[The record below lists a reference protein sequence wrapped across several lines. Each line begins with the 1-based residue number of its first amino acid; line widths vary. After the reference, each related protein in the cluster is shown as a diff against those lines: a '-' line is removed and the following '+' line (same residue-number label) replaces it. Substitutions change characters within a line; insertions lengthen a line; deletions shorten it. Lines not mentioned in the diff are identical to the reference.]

1 MTNRSTATRRT
12 LRRPAALLLAAA
24 LATPLLS
31 GCGSTGAAAPV
42 ELRASAA
49 ASRPAVDPAQVAA
62 TATAT
67 DAFGLDL
74 LHALT
79 GEPDA
84 AGSNLVVSPSG
95 LATLLAMLLPGA
107 RGATAGEL
115 AAALHTG
122 LDPRQYA
129 LATGALNRPVPAT
142 DRLTLRRSDDVW
154 TQQGLAVEPDYLA
167 TLAAAFDAGVHQAD
181 FAKDPDGARKT
192 VNATVEKATDGRIKD
207 LFGSNGITSSTRLV
221 LTDALYLKAKWASAF
236 KPSHTADRPFRKLD
250 GSAPAVPTMGQT
262 GEFKYADGSGGIV
275 GEPWQAVELPYA
287 EGGLVMDVIVP
298 AQGGFA
304 AFAKGLDQPQ
314 LDRILGALAERP
326 VDLRLP
332 RFHFG
337 TSKELTPALRSLGVR
352 AAFDA
357 ADFGGI
363 AKDPLAVGTV
373 VQKATIEVGEDG
385 TVAAAGS
392 GVGMEVMAVP
402 NAERPVQLYVDRPF
416 LFLIRDARG
425 GAPLF
430 LGQVTDPRAG

>member
-24 LATPLLS
+24 LATPLLA

-42 ELRASAA
+42 ELRASGP

-79 GEPDA
+79 TQPDA

-107 RGATAGEL
+107 RGTTADEL
-115 AAALHTG
+115 AKALHTG
-122 LDPRQYA
+122 LGPQQYA
-129 LATGALNRPVPAT
+129 FATGALNRPVPAT
-142 DRLTLRRSDDVW
+142 DKLTLRRSDDVW
-154 TQQGLAVEPDYLA
+154 TQQGLAVAPDYLA
-167 TLAAAFDAGVHQAD
+167 TLAAAFDTGVHQAD
-181 FAKDPDGARKT
+181 FAKDPDGARRT
-192 VNATVEKATDGRIKD
+192 VNAAVEKATDGRIKD
-207 LFGSNGITSSTRLV
+207 LFGRDAITPNTRLV
-221 LTDALYLKAKWASAF
+221 LTDALYLKAAWASAF
-236 KPSHTADRPFRKLD
+236 KPSHTADRPFHKLD
-250 GSAPAVPTMGQT
+250 GSAPAVPTMAQT
-262 GEFKYADGSGGIV
+262 GDFKYADGSGGIV

-287 EGGLVMDVIVP
+287 DGGLVMDLIVP

-326 VDLRLP
+326 VDLQLP

-337 TSKELTPALRSLGVR
+337 TSKELTPALRALGVQ
-352 AAFDA
+352 AAFDQ

-363 AKDPLAVGTV
+363 AKEPLVVGTV

-392 GVGMEVMAVP
+392 GAGLEAAAAP
-402 NAERPVQLYVDRPF
+402 NADRPVQVHLDRPF

-430 LGQVTDPRAG
+430 LGQVTDPQAR

>member
-1 MTNRSTATRRT
+1 MTNRRTATRRT
-12 LRRPAALLLAAA
+12 LRRPAAPLLAAA
-24 LATPLLS
+24 LAAPLLA
-31 GCGSTGAAAPV
+31 GCGSGGAAAPV
-42 ELRASAA
+42 ELRASAP
-49 ASRPAVDPAQVAA
+49 ASRPAVDQAQAAA
-62 TATAT
+62 TAAAT

-79 GEPDA
+79 AEPDA

-95 LATLLAMLLPGA
+95 LATVLAMLLPGA
-107 RGATAGEL
+107 RGATAEEL
-115 AAALHTG
+115 AKALHTG
-122 LDPRQYA
+122 LAPQQYA
-129 LATGALNRPVPAT
+129 YATGALNRPLQGT
-142 DRLTLRRSDDVW
+142 DKLVLRRSDDVW
-154 TQQGLAVEPDYLA
+154 TQQGLAVQPDYLA
-167 TLAAAFDAGVHQAD
+167 TLAAAFDAGVHQSD

-192 VNATVEKATDGRIKD
+192 VNAAVEKATDGRIKD
-207 LFGSNGITSSTRLV
+207 LFGAGAITPNTRLV
-221 LTDALYLKAKWASAF
+221 LTDALYLKAQWASAF
-236 KPSHTADRPFRKLD
+236 KPSRTADLPFHKLD
-250 GSAPAVPTMGQT
+250 GSAPAVPTMAQS
-262 GEFKYADGSGGIV
+262 GEFRYADGSGGIV

-287 EGGLVMDVIVP
+287 DGPLVMDLIVP

-352 AAFDA
+352 AAFDG

-363 AKDPLAVGTV
+363 AKEPLAVGTV
-373 VQKATIEVGEDG
+373 VQKATIEVGEEG

-402 NAERPVQLYVDRPF
+402 NAERPVQVHLDRPF
-416 LFLIRDARG
+416 LFLIRDTRG